1 MTIEEILKAKYSNF
15 QPSERKI
22 EHSYQS
28 LGLELEE
35 YFGKSSRIWAM
46 FTKVGYTEHLM
57 RFAMKE
63 CVTRGVK
70 NLNYFEAIIR
80 NKLK

>member
-1 MTIEEILKAKYSNF
+1 MTIEEILKTKYSNF
-15 QPSERKI
+15 QHSERKI
-22 EHSYQS
+22 EYSYQS

-57 RFAMKE
+57 RFSLKE
-63 CVTRGVK
+63 CMTRGVK